1 MHAFNA
7 DDVYPDQML
16 HLIWFCTVC
25 QLSLCV
31 CGQGGGVGLGWVSG
45 VLDKRVIVNE
55 LSFHNIPKYW
65 YRQY

>member
-7 DDVYPDQML
+7 DIVYPDQML

-31 CGQGGGVGLGWVSG
+31 CGQVAAEVGEGSGSGSG
-45 VLDKRVIVNE
+45 VLDKRTIIVNK
-55 LSFHNIPKYW
+55 LSFHNILVLV
-65 YRQY
+65 